1 MEYPSYLVHFNPNHD
16 PKSGRFTTG
25 NGSSVTSKIGARIR
39 KSNLL
44 DEDYKA
50 YKSETG
56 QSYKRM
62 KAASDT
68 GLKALQKLG
77 DKDVEIDTPEH
88 WDYWFLFEDQTYGM
102 PQIADLA
109 NQGKTKEQIKQIVK
123 DCVDFTIHDDDDEF
137 TEIPGVYSLYLF
149 NEEADY
155 MPFGDADS
163 FIDACVE
170 VAKENKQVTHSGAT
184 EFGNYLCHFNRN
196 HSKKNGQFTFG
207 DGDGDGTSDE
217 RGRHGRYKPEAIGNH
232 DEPSTQYINKTTLK
246 LGVKAGT
253 WLAGKAFVGTKLG
266 KQYNQLKK
274 DWISV
279 GRYTLANTDLKKAM
293 KDSNWNNYSKELR
306 DKKNRF
312 TEKMYDKATNAL
324 NKGIDKYYG
333 G

>member
-77 DKDVEIDTPEH
+77 DKDVKIDTPEH

-109 NQGKTKEQIKQIVK
+109 NQGKTKDQIKQILK

-155 MPFGDADS
+155 MPFGNADS
-163 FIDACVE
+163 FIDACVD
-170 VAKENKQVTHSGAT
+170 VAKENKQISHSET
-184 EFGNYLCHFNRN
+184 TQFGNYLCHFNRN

-207 DGDGDGTSDE
+207 DGDGDGSSDE
-217 RGRHGRYKPEAIGNH
+217 RGRRGRYKPEAIGNGNQ
-232 DEPSTQYINKTTLK
+232 PQVQYVSK
-246 LGVKAGT
+246 GVVKSIAKIGK
-253 WLAGKAFVGTKLG
+253 WAAGKAFAMTKWG
-266 KQYNQLKK
+266 KQYNEIKQNCI
-274 DWISV
+274 DV
-279 GRYTLANTDLKKAM
+279 GKYTLDNTDLSKSLSASNFGSLKTQ
-293 KDSNWNNYSKELR
+293 KDKFV
-306 DKKNRF
+306 D
-312 TEKMYDKATNAL
+312 KMYDKATNAINKKL
-324 NKGIDKYYG
+324 NEN
-333 G
+333 